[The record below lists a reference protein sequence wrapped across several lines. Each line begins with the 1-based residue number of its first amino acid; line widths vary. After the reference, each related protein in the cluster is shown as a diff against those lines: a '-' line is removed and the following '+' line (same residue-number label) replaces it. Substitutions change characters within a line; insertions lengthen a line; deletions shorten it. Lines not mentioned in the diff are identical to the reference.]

1 MSVILVYVLVA
12 LVIFLFFKLIH
23 IVPESETYLVEQFGK
38 YKRTLG
44 SGLHLII
51 PVVQRIAYKIEM
63 REQVIDVEPQL
74 CITSDNVQVLV
85 DGILYLKVVDPIQA
99 SYGIDDYRY
108 ATAQLAQTTMR
119 SEIGKL
125 DLDRTFSEREE
136 VNDAIVKAI
145 DEASD
150 PWGVK
155 VTRYEVKNIT
165 PTEGVQKAM
174 EQQMRAE
181 REKRAEILAS
191 EGERE
196 SRINV
201 SRGDRQYAINVS
213 EGERQRRIN
222 ESEGRAKATEI
233 TAEATAEGVRL
244 VAAAIEEPGG
254 GNAVSLRL
262 AEQYVRRFGK
272 ILEEADVSLVP
283 AELANLRGALEAVG
297 PALGIGGEP
306 RSSTRNKP
314 TGGGVAAE
322 GTGGRRGEIGRAH
335 V

>member
-1 MSVILVYVLVA
+1 MSVVLVYVLVA
-12 LVIFLFFKLIH
+12 LVIFIFFKLIR

-38 YKRTLG
+38 YSRTLG

-63 REQVIDVEPQL
+63 REQVFDVEPQL

-85 DGILYLKVVDPIQA
+85 DGILYLKVVDPVRS
-99 SYGIDDYRY
+99 SYGIDDYAY

-125 DLDRTFSEREE
+125 DLDRSFSEREE
-136 VNDAIVKAI
+136 VNDAIVKSV

-165 PTEGVQKAM
+165 PTEGVQQAM

-201 SRGDRQYAINVS
+201 SRGERQYAINVS

-222 ESEGRAKATEI
+222 VSEGRANATEI
-233 TAEATAEGVRL
+233 TAEATAEGLRL
-244 VAAAIEEPGG
+244 VAEAISRPGG
-254 GNAVSLRL
+254 KSAVSLRL
-262 AEQYVRRFGK
+262 ADQYLRRFGK
-272 ILEEADVSLVP
+272 ILETSEVSLVP
-283 AELANLRGALEAVG
+283 AELANLKGLIESLG
-297 PALGIGGEP
+297 PL
-306 RSSTRNKP
+306 
-314 TGGGVAAE
+314 GGGAAGQGGASLGTAATDVA
-322 GTGGRRGEIGRAH
+322 GGKGGAS
-335 V
+335 

>member
-1 MSVILVYVLVA
+1 MSVVLVYLLAA
-12 LVIFLFFKLIH
+12 LVIFIFFKLIH

-63 REQVIDVEPQL
+63 REQVFDVEPQL

-85 DGILYLKVVDPIQA
+85 DGILYLKVVDPIRA
-99 SYGIDDYRY
+99 SYGIEHYAY

-125 DLDRTFSEREE
+125 DLDRSFSEREA
-136 VNDAIVKAI
+136 VNDAIVKAV

-165 PTEGVQKAM
+165 PTEGVQEAM

-201 SRGDRQYAINVS
+201 SRGERQYAINVS

-222 ESEGRAKATEI
+222 ESEGRANATEI
-233 TAEATAEGVRL
+233 VAEATAEGLRL
-244 VAAAIEEPGG
+244 VAEAISRPGG
-254 GNAVSLRL
+254 RSAVSLRL
-262 AEQYVRRFGK
+262 ADQYLARFGK
-272 ILEEADVSLVP
+272 ILETSEVSLVP
-283 AELANLRGALEAVG
+283 AELADLKGLIESLSPLGGSQGSGGAGLGGSTGPSPRGSE
-297 PALGIGGEP
+297 GGA
-306 RSSTRNKP
+306 S
-314 TGGGVAAE
+314 
-322 GTGGRRGEIGRAH
+322 
-335 V
+335 